1 MGLVAAA
8 LLTLGLFAYVFWPQG
23 RLFQQAAKTR
33 LDYLEERKTTV
44 YDNLRDLS
52 FEYQAGK
59 YPEED
64 YQIQRTGLEEEA
76 AHIVLEMETLR
87 AYPR

>member
-1 MGLVAAA
+1 MGTIAA
-8 LLTLGLFAYVFWPQG
+8 LVLTVGLFAYVFWPQG
-23 RLFQQAAKTR
+23 RLFQQRQKTR

-64 YQIQRTGLEEEA
+64 YLVQRASLEDEA
-76 AHIVLEMETLR
+76 AGILHEMDALEGR
-87 AYPR
+87 A

>member
-1 MGLVAAA
+1 MGTIAA
-8 LLTLGLFAYVFWPQG
+8 LVLTLALFAYVFWPQG
-23 RLFQQAAKTR
+23 RLFQQRQKTR

-64 YQIQRTGLEEEA
+64 YLVQRAGLEDEA
-76 AHIVLEMETLR
+76 AGILHEMDVLEGR
-87 AYPR
+87 AG

>member
-1 MGLVAAA
+1 MGTIAAGV
-8 LLTLGLFAYVFWPQG
+8 LTLVLFAYVFWPQG
-23 RLFQQAAKTR
+23 RLFQQRQKTR

-64 YQIQRTGLEEEA
+64 YLAQRAGLEDEA
-76 AHIVLEMETLR
+76 AGILHEMDALEGR
-87 AYPR
+87 AG